1 MNFRK
6 VKEIIKFDVEK
17 SIQNKWFV
25 ILNIVAFISI
35 LVATN
40 WSYISKYMDDHNI
53 GISSDKFTIQ
63 VLDNED
69 LAFEDIKEAYK
80 EEKNIKV
87 EKVTENKY
95 SKNNIPDED
104 LLLVEISSDNEKI
117 IKTKIVSKEGI
128 DEAIYDKLIETLEDT
143 RSKIFASNVGVTV
156 DELEVLNEDLKLDR
170 EMLGVDAENS
180 DAKEMIKL
188 VATIIMYMCLLI
200 VLGRIAN
207 EIATKKF
214 QNL

>member
-40 WSYISKYMDDHNI
+40 WSRISKYMDDHNI

-104 LLLVEISSDNEKI
+104 LL
-117 IKTKIVSKEGI
+117 
-128 DEAIYDKLIETLEDT
+128 
-143 RSKIFASNVGVTV
+143 
-156 DELEVLNEDLKLDR
+156 
-170 EMLGVDAENS
+170 
-180 DAKEMIKL
+180 
-188 VATIIMYMCLLI
+188 
-200 VLGRIAN
+200 
-207 EIATKKF
+207 
-214 QNL
+214 